1 MYFNS
6 ETSLKFIAIIFPH
19 STIEY
24 FYGSF
29 IRSWSSCHCLVHDD
43 LTSIN
48 LVIML
53 VIFSISYPSSIEMLN
68 FTLVYDRN
76 IPYDLIIFFKFICDF
91 IVNMKNNDGGEL
103 F

>member
-1 MYFNS
+1 
-6 ETSLKFIAIIFPH
+6 
-19 STIEY
+19 
-24 FYGSF
+24 
-29 IRSWSSCHCLVHDD
+29 
-43 LTSIN
+43 
-48 LVIML
+48 ML